1 MPHVQRSW
9 RAYVRCISIVFQLP
23 DSTVGDVVQLV
34 RTLPCHNPSV
44 GLSLESSLRFS
55 SNFHRQTL
63 THAKTARHSQ
73 YERLSI
79 LLIPLGVGRSRLLA
93 LGQVPVTNRL
103 LQLLGSASEYL
114 VRLSPLSVFLI
125 PMNSTEAPA
134 WQAGYCAKS
143 FMLLAQ
149 NIRASSDR
157 RISSLPCSQNCRA
170 ASRASSQTSNVC
182 AVACG
187 SIKWRGGTWPSAVG
201 AYNIET

>member
-63 THAKTARHSQ
+63 THAKTAKHSQ

-134 WQAGYCAKS
+134 WQAI
-143 FMLLAQ
+143 AQ
-149 NIRASSDR
+149 RASCCLHR
-157 RISSLPCSQNCRA
+157 TFEHHRTGAYPHFPVPKIAALPRVHPPKLPMYSPSRA
-170 ASRASSQTSNVC
+170 AA
-182 AVACG
+182 
-187 SIKWRGGTWPSAVG
+187 
-201 AYNIET
+201 